1 MTELVRLHAFA
12 AELAVRPVG
21 DAERA
26 AAWACLLDSVGC
38 ALAGAAEPVVDRAA
52 RLATIDAAP
61 GDSGLLGRPE
71 QLRLES
77 ALLVNGAAIRALD
90 FNDTYSGRNNHHPSE
105 SVIPL
110 ALAVAEREGWPGSR
124 LVDAVAVGYRLSL
137 SLGECWSGLLGR
149 GWAPAATLGQIAST
163 AFAAHLL
170 GVDDAT
176 TVQAMALAALTAPT
190 LAVVF
195 RGELSDAKSMVSGLA
210 AQSAWRAVAMAR
222 AGLTGP
228 RDVLE
233 GSGGF
238 DEQVGGPIEIGADVV
253 DARSIWHKAHPTVF
267 FVHAAIDAGIEVSA
281 ALGGGLADVL
291 ADEKTTVE
299 VRVPPHVAKSGA
311 SPSRWAPADR
321 ESAQFSLPVCTA
333 VALRTG
339 TCGLPE
345 LTAAVHGADAT
356 ATADLLQRMTVVPD
370 DRWSGYSGAVVTV
383 QRGGEVVAER
393 TVDHAKGSPANPFT
407 GAELRD
413 KYRRL
418 VSGAYTAAFAG
429 ETLAALEGVLDHHD
443 VRPMLRLLGGSSR
456 ADGGGGGERRA

>member
-12 AELAVRPVG
+12 AELAARPVD

-52 RLATIDAAP
+52 RLAIAFDDGAGAGGET
-61 GDSGLLGRPE
+61 GLLGRPE
-71 QLRLES
+71 QVPLVS

-110 ALAVAEREGWPGSR
+110 ALAVAERDGWPGTR

-170 GVDDAT
+170 DLDVAT
-176 TVQAMALAALTAPT
+176 TVQAMALAALTAPA

-238 DEQVGGPIEIGADVV
+238 DELVGGPIEIGAAEV

-267 FVHAAIDAGIEVSA
+267 FVHAAIDAAAEVSA

-291 ADEKTTVE
+291 ADEKTAVE
-299 VRVPPHVAKSGA
+299 VRVPPHVARSGA
-311 SPSRWAPADR
+311 SPARWAPADR
-321 ESAQFSLPVCTA
+321 ESAQFSLPMCTA

-339 TCGLPE
+339 VCGLPE
-345 LTAAVHGADAT
+345 LAAAVHGGDRA
-356 ATADLLQRMTVVPD
+356 ATADLLRRMTVVPD
-370 DRWSGYSGAVVTV
+370 ERWSGYSGAVVTV
-383 QRGGEVVAER
+383 QRGGEVLAES
-393 TVDHAKGSPANPFT
+393 TIEHAKGSPENPFT
-407 GAELRD
+407 RSELRD

-418 VSGAYTAAFAG
+418 VSGAHTAAFAG
-429 ETLAALEGVLDHHD
+429 ETLAALEGVLDHDD
-443 VRPMLRLLGGSSR
+443 VRPVLRLLGGR
-456 ADGGGGGERRA
+456 GGGGDADA